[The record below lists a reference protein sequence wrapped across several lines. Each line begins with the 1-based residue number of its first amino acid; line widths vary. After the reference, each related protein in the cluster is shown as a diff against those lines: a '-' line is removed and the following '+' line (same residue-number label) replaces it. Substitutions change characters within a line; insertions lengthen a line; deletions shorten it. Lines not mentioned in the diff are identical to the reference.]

1 MFCKKINT
9 FLTVT
14 LKTKYLFQKIS
25 YSKLSD
31 IEIFKIVNN
40 KPEPLKFN
48 DAIYKEVKRSL
59 IDYIRNCRKR
69 CSRSC

>member
-1 MFCKKINT
+1 MQKIKT

-14 LKTKYLFQKIS
+14 LKTKYLIQEIS
-25 YSKLSD
+25 YSKLID

-48 DAIYKEVKRSL
+48 DAIYKEVKKF
-59 IDYIRNCRKR
+59 N
-69 CSRSC
+69 